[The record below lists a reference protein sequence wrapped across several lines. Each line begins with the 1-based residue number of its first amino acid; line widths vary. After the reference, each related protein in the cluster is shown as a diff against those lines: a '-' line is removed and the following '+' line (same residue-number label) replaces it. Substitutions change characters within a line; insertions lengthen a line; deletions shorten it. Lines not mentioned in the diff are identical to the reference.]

1 MTGLAAAAL
10 GRPGGTFDLDVGGAS
25 SATQGIR
32 SAPRAGLR
40 PRGQGA
46 VSRAALAIALVTAAT
61 FATGTARAGEDAA
74 AQTEQAAAEPA
85 PASAADEGRLLE
97 EIVVVAQKRQQNIQN
112 VGMAIDAFSGAQLR
126 NFGIERSMDVA
137 TISPGVHVAGSH
149 AGQQLQFSIRGV
161 VNNDFNPVVET
172 PNAVYLDEAYIAAL
186 PGQNFGLFDIDRVEI
201 LKGPQG
207 TLFGRNATGGLV
219 HYLSRQPSF
228 DHWEGYASG
237 EFGLY
242 DSPADAY
249 GGHLTAALGGPLGDK
264 AAARGA
270 IYWNRHGGYLKNLYP
285 QGAVGGPSGPG
296 AGADLGDDDTLGS
309 RLILAFEPTD
319 RLTVRLTGNFARSRT
334 ASAPYQAKPTIGIF
348 ENVGGGLE
356 L

>member
-1 MTGLAAAAL
+1 MAAATVA
-10 GRPGGTFDLDVGGAS
+10 PGTV
-25 SATQGIR
+25 
-32 SAPRAGLR
+32 RAG
-40 PRGQGA
+40 GM
-46 VSRAALAIALVTAAT
+46 
-61 FATGTARAGEDAA
+61 
-74 AQTEQAAAEPA
+74 AAEEA
-85 PASAADEGRLLE
+85 EQTSSESAQASAADEGRLLE

-219 HYLSRQPSF
+219 HYLSRQPRF

-249 GGHLTAALGGPLGDK
+249 GGRLTAALGGPLGGEG
-264 AAARGA
+264 RGA
-270 IYWNRHGGYLKNLYP
+270 RRDLLEPSWRLSQESLSPGCGGWPLR
-285 QGAVGGPSGPG
+285 ARCGG
-296 AGADLGDDDTLGS
+296 
-309 RLILAFEPTD
+309 
-319 RLTVRLTGNFARSRT
+319 RSR
-334 ASAPYQAKPTIGIF
+334 
-348 ENVGGGLE
+348 
-356 L
+356 